1 MENNHNLF
9 EEITS
14 LSTEQLNPN
23 TLNID
28 LVDTEEILRMINNED
43 KLVPAAV
50 ESEIPN
56 IRAAVEIIVEAL
68 KTDGRLIYV
77 GAGTSGRLG
86 VVDASE
92 CPPTF
97 GTDPKIIVGLI
108 AGGKEAMFVAQEG
121 AEDNPQGAINDLKD
135 ISLNQKD
142 VVVGIAASGR
152 TPYVKSAVNFAKSI
166 GCYTIM
172 ISTSAREKVLSMGI
186 DADVFICP
194 NVGPEV
200 IAGST
205 RMKSGTAQKLVLNML
220 TTASM
225 VRLGKTYQN
234 IMVDL
239 QQTNQKLIERSKN
252 IIMKICNVDYQQATK
267 LLSRANGKV
276 KNAIVMELLKIDY
289 AQSVEILN
297 RCDGKIREAVNSLNR

>member
-1 MENNHNLF
+1 MQQENLLF
-9 EEITS
+9 EEIIS
-14 LSTEQLNPN
+14 LSTEQINPN
-23 TLNID
+23 TIDID

-43 KLVPAAV
+43 KLVPIAV
-50 ESEIPN
+50 ESEIPY
-56 IRAAVEIIVEAL
+56 IKKAVEIIVESL
-68 KTDGRLIYV
+68 KIGGRLIYV

-97 GTDPKIIVGLI
+97 GTNPEMVVGLI

-121 AEDNPQGAINDLKD
+121 AEDNPQGAIDDLNK
-135 ISLNQKD
+135 INLCQND

-152 TPYVKSAVNFAKSI
+152 TPYVKSAINYAASV
-166 GCYTIM
+166 GCHTIM
-172 ISTSAREKVLSMGI
+172 ISTSPRNKVIDMGI
-186 DADVFICP
+186 NANVFICP

-220 TTASM
+220 STASM

-239 QQTNQKLIERSKN
+239 QQTNQKLKERSKN
-252 IIMKICNVDYQQATK
+252 IIMKLCNVDYDQATD
-267 LLSRANGKV
+267 LLSKSNGKV
-276 KNAIVMELLKIDY
+276 KNAIVMKLLDVDY
-289 AQSVEILN
+289 QQSVKVLEQSE
-297 RCDGKIREAVNSLNR
+297 GKIRKAVQKLNH